1 MIAYLEG
8 EVLKKFEKSFIL
20 LTNGIGY
27 LVSATTEMMSRIG
40 DRAEVYIY
48 SNIKEDAFELFGFE
62 SLENKEFFE
71 KLISVNKV
79 GPKTAL
85 NILEL
90 GVDKV
95 KLAIHDSDVNFLKK
109 ASGLGKKGAER
120 IILELQGKLP
130 VLDEVKNAIPD
141 DVFDALTSL
150 GYRKRDVELVL
161 SSNPE
166 HNQTTESIIKFFLQN
181 V

>member
-8 EVLKKFEKSFIL
+8 EILRKFKNSFIVK
-20 LTNGIGY
+20 TNGVGY
-27 LVSATTEMMSRIG
+27 LIYATTDTISNISEHC
-40 DRAEVYIY
+40 EFYIY
-48 SNIKEDAFELFGFE
+48 SNIKEDAFELYGFE
-62 SLENKEFFE
+62 SLEDKEFFE

-90 GVDKV
+90 GVQKGQS
-95 KLAIHDSDVNFLKK
+95 AINNADIDFLKK

-120 IILELQGKLP
+120 IVLELKGKLAF
-130 VLDEVKNAIPD
+130 VEDIETGIPE
-141 DVFDALTSL
+141 DVFVALSNL
-150 GYRKRDVELVL
+150 GYKRKQVEIVL
-161 SSNPE
+161 AQNSQ
-166 HNQTTESIIKFFLQN
+166 HNQSVESIIKFFLQN

>member
-8 EVLKKFEKSFIL
+8 EILRKFKNSFIL
-20 LTNGIGY
+20 KTNGVGY
-27 LVSATTEMMSRIG
+27 LLYATTDTISNL
-40 DRAEVYIY
+40 DKTAEIYTY

-62 SLENKEFFE
+62 SIEDKEFFE

-90 GVDKV
+90 GVMKV
-95 KLAIHDSDVNFLKK
+95 KSAISNSDVNFLKK

-120 IILELQGKLP
+120 IILELKGKLS
-130 VLDEVKNAIPD
+130 VVDEVEYGISEE
-141 DVFDALTSL
+141 VFDALATL
-150 GYRKRDVELVL
+150 GYKRKQVELIL
-161 SSNPE
+161 GQKPQ
-166 HNQTTESIIKFFLQN
+166 HNQSTESIIKFFLQN